1 MLDPSAAWNCSC
13 FGEKQREL
21 MAAVLLPLFHRL
33 GFCSDRST
41 ALARVPEHEDLSS
54 VSKGQDE
61 TVIPNR
67 G

>member
-1 MLDPSAAWNCSC
+1 
-13 FGEKQREL
+13 

-41 ALARVPEHEDLSS
+41 ALTRVPEHEDLSS
-54 VSKGQDE
+54 LSKGQDE
-61 TVIPNR
+61 TVIPKR